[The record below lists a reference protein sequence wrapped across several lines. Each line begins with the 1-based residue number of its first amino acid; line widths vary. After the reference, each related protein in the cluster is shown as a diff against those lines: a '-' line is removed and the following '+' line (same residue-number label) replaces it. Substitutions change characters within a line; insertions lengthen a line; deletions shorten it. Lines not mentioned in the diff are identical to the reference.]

1 VCAVLATLCGGTRA
15 SARDEPA
22 IARPS
27 TAKVIVAGDDNEA
40 AIIDASVVEQL
51 ERLGVRAETSRSGSV
66 RPDEVVAAEEGEA
79 GMVARVWIDSTSP
92 SETILYVADRSGSRV
107 LIRRFPRAGR
117 VEIARE
123 ATMAALQTAVD
134 ALLHGGQ
141 IGVSREE
148 ARVELGVPA
157 PAPEAPAT
165 SVGEAERPRPSPDRV
180 KLAAP
185 AGRPPREEIALGL
198 GVAYEIGGYAN
209 NAIEHGPVVALSL
222 ERPFDRRVFGVTL
235 SGQYR
240 FPMQA
245 ASGPVTL
252 RVESGALRL
261 AAVAQVIRSPLDLRA
276 TLGGGVDVVRADPG
290 LVHVVDA
297 TLTPV
302 SRVDPVMR
310 AGVLGRVPLMIAN
323 RPVLEL
329 ELAVDVAPFVRS
341 FAVARGE
348 TQTLLLAPWTVRPLL
363 LLGIAVP

>member
-1 VCAVLATLCGGTRA
+1 
-15 SARDEPA
+15 
-22 IARPS
+22 
-27 TAKVIVAGDDNEA
+27 
-40 AIIDASVVEQL
+40 
-51 ERLGVRAETSRSGSV
+51 
-66 RPDEVVAAEEGEA
+66 
-79 GMVARVWIDSTSP
+79 
-92 SETILYVADRSGSRV
+92 
-107 LIRRFPRAGR
+107 
-117 VEIARE
+117 
-123 ATMAALQTAVD
+123 MAALQTAVD

-165 SVGEAERPRPSPDRV
+165 TPVGAAERPRPSPDRV
-180 KLAAP
+180 KLACP
-185 AGRPPREEIALGL
+185 RPVR
-198 GVAYEIGGYAN
+198 VARRSRWGSACPTRFGGYAN

-222 ERPFDRRVFGVTL
+222 ERPIARRVFGVTL

-240 FPMQA
+240 FPMRS

-261 AAVAQVIRSPLDLRA
+261 AAVAQVTRSPLDLRA
-276 TLGGGVDVVRADPG
+276 ALGGGVDVVRADPD
-290 LVHVVDA
+290 LVHVVDG

-302 SRVDPVMR
+302 SRLDPVMR
-310 AGVLGRVPLMIAN
+310 AGVLGRVPLMVGN

-348 TQTLLLAPWTVRPLL
+348 TQTVLLAPWTVRPLL

>member
-1 VCAVLATLCGGTRA
+1 MLATLCGGTRA

-27 TAKVIVAGDDNEA
+27 IAKVIVAGDDTEA
-40 AIIDASVVEQL
+40 AIVDASVVEQL
-51 ERLGVRAETSRSGSV
+51 ERLGVRAETSRSASV

-117 VEIARE
+117 IEIARE

-157 PAPEAPAT
+157 PAPEAPAMP
-165 SVGEAERPRPSPDRV
+165 VREAERPPPDRV
-180 KLAAP
+180 KLAVAAP
-185 AGRPPREEIALGL
+185 RPPREEIALGL
-198 GVAYEIGGYAN
+198 GVSYEIGGYAS
-209 NAIEHGPVVALSL
+209 NALEHGPVVALSL

-261 AAVAQVIRSPLDLRA
+261 AAVAQVTRSPLDLRA
-276 TLGGGVDVVRADPG
+276 ALGGGVDVVRADPG

-297 TLTPV
+297 TLTPI
-302 SRVDPVMR
+302 SRIDPVMR